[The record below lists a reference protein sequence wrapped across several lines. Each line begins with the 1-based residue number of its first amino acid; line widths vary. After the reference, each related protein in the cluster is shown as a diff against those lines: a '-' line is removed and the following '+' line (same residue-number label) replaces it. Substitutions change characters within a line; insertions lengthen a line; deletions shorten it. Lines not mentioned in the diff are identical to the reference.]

1 MTGAVESVDV
11 VVVGA
16 GLAGLAAA
24 RDLAG
29 AGRRVVCL
37 EARERVGGRASSW
50 PVGGGHLDLGPTWF
64 WPGETAIEALVAE
77 LGVDVF
83 AQHLDGDAV
92 LEPDTG
98 PVRRVRGN
106 PIDVPSG
113 RFRHGAMSLAEGMRA
128 SLPPYAEVRLGTSV
142 DRIVRGPAGVEV
154 RATSPGGARVAVE
167 AGAVVVAVP
176 PALAVQRIAFD
187 PALPLDVAAAARS
200 TPVWMGSIVKAVAV
214 YERPFWRTAG
224 LAGAAIS
231 YRGPFREVHD
241 MSGPGGEPAALFGF
255 APAETVVGSGAEV
268 ADRFVDQLVRLFGEE
283 ARTPRT
289 VRCVDWSQEEWTTPA
304 ETAPVPA
311 GGFGHPALRRLVGD
325 RLAWASTETADRGA
339 GHLDGALRAGR
350 HAAALLLQRP
360 ASEDQTRLTQ

>member
-1 MTGAVESVDV
+1 MTGTVESVDV

-16 GLAGLAAA
+16 GLAGLAAT
-24 RDLAG
+24 RELAT
-29 AGRRVVCL
+29 AGHRVVCL
-37 EARERVGGRASSW
+37 EARDRVGGRASSW

-77 LGVDVF
+77 LDVDVF

-98 PVRRVRGN
+98 SVRRVRGN

-113 RFRHGAMSLAEGMRA
+113 RFRRGAMSLAEQMRA
-128 SLPPYAEVRLGTSV
+128 SLPSYAEVRLGTPV
-142 DRIVRGPAGVEV
+142 DAIAWGPDGVEV
-154 RATSPGGARVAVE
+154 RGTSLQGAPVRIR

-176 PALAVQRIAFD
+176 PALAAERIAFD
-187 PALPLDVAAAARS
+187 PPLPAEVADAARA

-214 YERPFWRTAG
+214 YERPFWRAAG

-255 APAETVVGSGAEV
+255 AAAEAVARSGVGV
-268 ADRFVDQLVRLFGEE
+268 ADAFVDQLARLFGEE

-289 VRCVDWSQEEWTTPA
+289 VRVIDWSQEEWTTPA
-304 ETAPVPA
+304 TPA
-311 GGFGHPALRRLVGD
+311 AQGGFGHPALRQLVGD

-339 GHLDGALRAGR
+339 GHLEGALRAGR
-350 HAAALLLQRP
+350 HAAALLQRP
-360 ASEDQTRLTQ
+360 APEDQTRLVQ